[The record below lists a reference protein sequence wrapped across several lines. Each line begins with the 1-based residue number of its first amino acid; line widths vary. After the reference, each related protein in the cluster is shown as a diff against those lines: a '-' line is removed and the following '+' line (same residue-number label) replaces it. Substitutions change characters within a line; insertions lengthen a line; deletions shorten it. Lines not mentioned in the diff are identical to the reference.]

1 MKQWIRFILSKQFLK
16 TVIFGGL
23 FVVLIGATTL
33 FWMHRTTQ
41 HGKFV
46 QVPDIRLMT
55 LDKAIR
61 VIDSVGLTFE
71 VIDSMNYV
79 PGVEKGA
86 VVELFPEAFAKVKLG
101 RKLLL
106 STNPNELPKFPLPNY
121 KDEFVGYVT
130 SKFNQKGM
138 IIDELIMVPDVS
150 HDLVL
155 KVVDQEGNIA
165 EEQELYT
172 TGSHFTL
179 YVSSGRG
186 NVKAYIPDLVGK
198 TMEEAKQLLMTYN
211 LNVGAMTYGEQ
222 VSDSTKVIIEQQ
234 YPRYGADVRVPVGS
248 SIDLWLTIDTLA
260 QMPSANQLPDSTNL
274 P

>member
-16 TVIFGGL
+16 TVFFGGL
-23 FVVLIGATTL
+23 FVVLIGATVL

-86 VVELFPEAFAKVKLG
+86 VVELFPKAFAKVKLG
-101 RKLLL
+101 RKVQL
-106 STNPNELPKFPLPNY
+106 STNPKELPKFPLPNY

-155 KVVDQEGNIA
+155 KVVDQEGKIA
-165 EEQELYT
+165 VEQELYT

-179 YVSSGRG
+179 HVSSGRG
-186 NVKAYIPDLVGK
+186 NVKTYVPDLIGK
-198 TMEEAKQLLMTYN
+198 TIEEATQLLMTYN
-211 LNVGAMTYGEQ
+211 LNVGALIYGEQ
-222 VSDSTKVIIEQQ
+222 VQDSTKVIIEQQ
-234 YPRYGADVRVPVGS
+234 YPRYGADFRIPVGS
-248 SIDLWLTIDTLA
+248 SIDLWLTKDTLG
-260 QMPSANQLPDSTNL
+260 QMPSANQIPESTNV

>member
-33 FWMHRTTQ
+33 FWMHSTTQ

-106 STNPNELPKFPLPNY
+106 STNPNELPKFPLPNF

-198 TMEEAKQLLMTYN
+198 TMKEAKQLLMTYN

-234 YPRYGADVRVPVGS
+234 YPRYGADVQVPVGS
-248 SIDLWLTIDTLA
+248 SIDLWLTNDTLA